1 MMFTD
6 QPSYIGIDPTAGQR
20 PFTYTALDNDLRLMA
35 LGQGEM
41 EEVLAFVA
49 GQRQAF
55 VAVCAPSQ
63 PNQGIMERSEVRDR
77 LVPPPNPGRW
87 TKFRVVEYQLRQ
99 HNIRCPRTPANE
111 AKCRAWLRMGFALY
125 RRLEGFGYR
134 PFPSDETLL
143 QSLEVYPHASFCA
156 LLGLTPFPKNSLEG
170 RIQRQ
175 LVLYNLQLR
184 IADPMDFFE
193 EITAHRLLQG
203 ILPLKVVYTP
213 SELDALVAGYTAWL
227 AANHP
232 EQISTLGH
240 PDEGQVVLPVAE
252 LKHKYS

>member
-1 MMFTD
+1 MFAAN
-6 QPSYIGIDPTAGQR
+6 PSYIGIDPTAGQR
-20 PFTYTALDNDLRLMA
+20 PFTYVALDDDLSLVA
-35 LGQGEM
+35 LGQGSM

-63 PNQGIMERSEVRDR
+63 PSQGLMERDEIRER
-77 LVPPPNPGRW
+77 LVPPPHPGRW
-87 TKFRVVEYQLRQ
+87 RNFRVAEYQMRQ
-99 HNIRCPRTPANE
+99 HNIRCPRTPAQE
-111 AKCRAWLRMGFALY
+111 ANCPAWLRMGFTLY
-125 RRLEGFGYR
+125 RRMESFGFQQ
-134 PFPSDETLL
+134 FPSDDTLL
-143 QSLEVYPHASFCA
+143 QLLEVYPHASFCA
-156 LLGLTPFPKNSLEG
+156 LLGLTPFPKNTLEG

-175 LVLYNLQLR
+175 LVLYNSQMR

-203 ILPLKVVYTP
+203 ILPMKGIYLP

-232 EQISTLGH
+232 KQTSTLGH
-240 PDEGQVVLPVAE
+240 PDEGQIVLPLAE
-252 LKHKYS
+252 LKRKY